1 MPALR
6 SYSATPK
13 TLNIVFD
20 TLCECCRN
28 VQSIDLHPS
37 HCMIVSFM
45 RKIIQHFLSIESLK
59 VQLLPSPTC
68 SENLQNDGL
77 RHIGR
82 YSQPEHLDL
91 SVCMD
96 LTDGSVEYV
105 GAGCHNLKKRDI
117 SAYKMTDKA
126 TEYILKCQNLQVL
139 QLNYN
144 DLTGSN
150 FHLISTHLQYLNE
163 FCLNNCKYGATYIYV
178 NYAEKWCS

>member
-1 MPALR
+1 VYQDDKIWRNSVFNPQKEVTDEETVKFLENMPALR

-68 SENLQNDGL
+68 SE
-77 RHIGR
+77 
-82 YSQPEHLDL
+82 
-91 SVCMD
+91 V
-96 LTDGSVEYV
+96 
-105 GAGCHNLKKRDI
+105 LKF
-117 SAYKMTDKA
+117 T
-126 TEYILKCQNLQVL
+126 
-139 QLNYN
+139 
-144 DLTGSN
+144 
-150 FHLISTHLQYLNE
+150 
-163 FCLNNCKYGATYIYV
+163 
-178 NYAEKWCS
+178 